1 MNFYEQQMRQMFGST
16 DIIHDAKFVGKTMLG
31 KLDDELRVKLQF
43 ISTRTSGQLDT
54 VQATIINRTED
65 VIDKENFKFSDIVG
79 PYKRKGLSDLD
90 PHMWDYGGKSEW
102 YTPITLGQKAQIADT
117 ILDYIAM
124 YQNEDMSMTV
134 PGM

>member
-31 KLDDELRVKLQF
+31 KLDEELRVKLQF
-43 ISTRTSGQLDT
+43 ISTRTSGQYDT
-54 VQATIINRTED
+54 VQATIINRTEG
-65 VIDKENFKFSDIVG
+65 VVDKENFKFADIIG

-102 YTPITLGQKAQIADT
+102 YTPITIAQKAQIADT
-117 ILDYIAM
+117 VLDYISM
-124 YQNEDMSMTV
+124 YQDEDMSMTV